1 MTEGQ
6 LKALGAAVGAL
17 NKIAENCKSVDEY
30 AAWAQG
36 ISGRLSGISPISDM
50 RFFCEI
56 GSLLVVMADII
67 SDPYLTPKSE
77 HDVILAAT
85 ARSLSPRDFSM
96 TVRDSALWRRKG
108 KVMLPERVHVTA
120 FEHEIEN
127 AENFFVARVMRTVSS
142 MLGEYAAVYAAAAK
156 SIGRDGTLTENSEA
170 FIQAYFRLNYLI
182 KKLGRLMDTR
192 FYRRLSSSSA
202 RSDGVEPTNVLC
214 HEPRYRKCYKF
225 YLRRNISADKSP
237 VCDMLAAY
245 FSSLMAARLKGL
257 GFRLLSEE
265 RDRKLTA
272 YNAFSSPVRFISD
285 EFEITLTANCS
296 DGFAKVDVFNRAFG
310 RSAFNPARGIVLFT
324 GETDFEGAAQRNT
337 HGAVTV
343 AAISPCGYARLD
355 EGASF
360 VGGLQDEV
368 QIVGRYLADRMT
380 CAKAQEEI
388 YSHLCPNCKGTSV
401 TEDDGLYVCADCG
414 TRYAFSRGRMWI
426 VRRGIEK
433 ERGGKVI

>member
-17 NKIAENCKSVDEY
+17 NKIAANCKSVDEY

-36 ISGRLSGISPISDM
+36 ISGRLSGRSPISDM

-77 HDVILAAT
+77 HDIILAAT

-108 KVMLPERVHVTA
+108 KDMLPERVHVTA

-127 AENFFVARVMRTVSS
+127 AENFFVARVMRTLSS

-156 SIGRDGTLTENSEA
+156 SIGRDGTFTENSEA
-170 FIQAYFRLNYLI
+170 FIQAYVRLNYLI

-245 FSSLMAARLKGL
+245 FSALMAARLKGL

-265 RDRKLTA
+265 GDRKLTA
-272 YNAFSSPVRFISD
+272 YNAFSSPVRFIS
-285 EFEITLTANCS
+285 ELTAIALKS
-296 DGFAKVDVFNRAFG
+296 S
-310 RSAFNPARGIVLFT
+310 RSTI
-324 GETDFEGAAQRNT
+324 QR
-337 HGAVTV
+337 
-343 AAISPCGYARLD
+343 
-355 EGASF
+355 
-360 VGGLQDEV
+360 
-368 QIVGRYLADRMT
+368 
-380 CAKAQEEI
+380 
-388 YSHLCPNCKGTSV
+388 
-401 TEDDGLYVCADCG
+401 
-414 TRYAFSRGRMWI
+414 
-426 VRRGIEK
+426 
-433 ERGGKVI
+433 